1 IEISFQNSRLPG
13 MLIYILRHGIAEDG
27 QPDSERALTSEGKK
41 KLRNVL
47 RVAREAG
54 VGPSL
59 ILSSPYRR
67 AVQTAQ
73 LAAEILGYTGSLL
86 RTHALEPG
94 SHPQTVWEEIRVHK
108 DEEQILLAGHEPLFS
123 ALTAYLLGCP
133 NLQIDF
139 KKGALAC
146 VELGHFSAEPR
157 GVLKWILT
165 PKLAVNQPS

>member
-1 IEISFQNSRLPG
+1 MQ
-13 MLIYILRHGIAEDG
+13 IYILRHGIAEDGHAG

-54 VGPSL
+54 VAPSL
-59 ILSSPYRR
+59 ILTSPYRR

-73 LAAEILGYTGSLL
+73 LAAEMLEYTGNLL
-86 RTHALEPG
+86 RTRALEPD

-108 DEEQILLAGHEPLFS
+108 DQEQILLAGHEPLFS

-133 NLQIDF
+133 SLQIDF

-146 VELGHFSAEPR
+146 VEIDRFAAEPR
-157 GVLKWILT
+157 GVLKWIVT
-165 PKLAVNQPS
+165 PKLAANQAS